1 MSLREALTFGAAI
14 IAIFAAALVGPSSE
28 PRAQTRDAV
37 LECDGG
43 LLVWSQPSGSRFLIF
58 FKGTGKFRS
67 LDVEANFGRRVL
79 FGITGR
85 GRNQIHADTKNGTV
99 RCRYH

>member
-1 MSLREALTFGAAI
+1 MRRRPPGL
-14 IAIFAAALVGPSSE
+14 E
-28 PRAQTRDAV
+28 PAER
-37 LECDGG
+37 G
-43 LLVWSQPSGSRFLIF
+43 RFLIF

-67 LDVEANFGRRVL
+67 LDVEANFGRKVV

-85 GRNQIHADTKNGTV
+85 GRNQIHANTKNGTV